1 MNDNKLNN
9 YMKQKIL
16 LSYGSGGKYT
26 QEFINNYILKNFSNE
41 ILNQLLDSAVIN
53 LENKKFAFTTDAYT
67 VKPIFFPNGDI
78 GKLSICGTINDLL
91 CVGAIAKFISL
102 SLIIEE
108 GLEFEIIEKILNS
121 IKKVAKEEN
130 IKIVTGDT
138 KVVEKGSCDKIFI
151 TTAGIGIIENN
162 IELNYEKIEPE
173 DVIIVS
179 GNIAEH
185 GLAVLLSRGSYG
197 FEYEIQSDC
206 ASLKSL
212 IEPIILDNEI
222 SQYLKF
228 LRDPTRGGISAVL
241 NEIVSK
247 RKDIGIEIEESLI
260 PIDEKVKTVCE
271 LLGFDPLQIAN
282 EGKILIIA
290 KNNAVDK
297 ILSILRSHPLG
308 KNAKVIGKIK
318 HQNKS
323 KVVLKTSFG
332 TKKIVDMPTAEELP
346 RIC

>member
-1 MNDNKLNN
+1 
-9 YMKQKIL
+9 MKQKIL

-26 QEFINNYILKNFSNE
+26 QKFINNFILKNFSNE
-41 ILNQLLDSAVIN
+41 ILNQLLDSAVIK
-53 LENKKFAFTTDAYT
+53 LENKKIAFTTDAYT

-108 GLEFEIIEKILNS
+108 GLEFETVDKILCS
-121 IKKVAKEEN
+121 IKKISEEEN

-151 TTAGIGIIENN
+151 ITAGIGIIENN
-162 IELNYEKIEPE
+162 IELSYEKIEPE
-173 DVIIVS
+173 DVVIIT

-197 FEYEIQSDC
+197 FEYEIKSDC

-212 IEPIILDNEI
+212 IEPIILDNKI

-228 LRDPTRGGISAVL
+228 LRDPTRGGLSAVL
-241 NEIVSK
+241 NEIVNK
-247 RKDIGIEIEESLI
+247 RKDIGIEIEESLL
-260 PIDEKVKTVCE
+260 PIDEKVKNVCE
-271 LLGFDPLQIAN
+271 LLGFEPLQIAN
-282 EGKILIIA
+282 EGKIIIITK
-290 KNNAVDK
+290 KNIAEKV
-297 ILSILRSHPLG
+297 LSILTKHPLG
-308 KNAKVIGKIK
+308 KNAKIIGKITNE
-318 HQNKS
+318 NKS
-323 KVVLKTSFG
+323 KVVLKTTYG
-332 TKKIVDMPTAEELP
+332 IKRIVDMPTAEELP